1 MTDNNKI
8 PMTDSKEEQKSDWKQ
23 RELGALWR
31 REGKQQNFLSGMI
44 RIGEFGV
51 EKEIK
56 IVVFTNKGKIKNE
69 RAPDFI
75 VYEDR
80 PRPTDQLPEDA
91 SKENSPEE
99 VLIESSSEEPE
110 EVPAGF

>member
-1 MTDNNKI
+1 
-8 PMTDSKEEQKSDWKQ
+8 
-23 RELGALWR
+23 
-31 REGKQQNFLSGMI
+31 MI